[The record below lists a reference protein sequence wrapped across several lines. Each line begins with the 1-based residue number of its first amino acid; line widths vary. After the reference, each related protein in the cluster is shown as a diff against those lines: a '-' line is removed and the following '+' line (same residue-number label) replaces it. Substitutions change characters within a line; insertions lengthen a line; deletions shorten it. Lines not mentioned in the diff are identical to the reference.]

1 MHLDTPLQEPVSDGL
16 VYFLALK
23 MAAANVKGK
32 QKSQCIVVD
41 LASLK
46 LNSSCVE

>member
-1 MHLDTPLQEPVSDGL
+1 MGMELRMHLDTPLQEPVSDGL

-32 QKSQCIVVD
+32 QKC
-41 LASLK
+41 AMH
-46 LNSSCVE
+46 CG